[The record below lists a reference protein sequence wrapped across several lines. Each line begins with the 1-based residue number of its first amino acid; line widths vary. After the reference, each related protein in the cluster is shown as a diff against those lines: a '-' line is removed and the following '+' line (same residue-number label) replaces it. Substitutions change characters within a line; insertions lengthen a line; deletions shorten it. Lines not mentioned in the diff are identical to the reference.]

1 MYELIQVS
9 DRCFYFQSPAKIGLI
24 KIGEDEAV
32 LIDSGNDRDAGKKVR
47 KHLDAKGWKLA
58 AIYNTHSHADHIG
71 GNHFLQEQTG
81 CRIYAPGIERDLTEH
96 PLLEPAF
103 LYGGCPPGA
112 LRHKFLMAQ
121 PSEVLPLSK
130 NVLPEGVGS
139 FPLPGHSFDMVG
151 FRADD
156 VIFLADC
163 MASRETLEKYKISF
177 LVDVGAYLE
186 TLETVKT
193 MKAALF
199 IPSHAGPEEDISLL
213 AQLNIDKTREIADRI
228 EQICAR
234 PSSFEEILKELFD
247 LYDLKISFEQHA
259 LIGSTVRSYL
269 TYLTDAGR
277 IRAGFDQNRLLFSA

>member
-9 DRCFYFQSPAKIGLI
+9 DRCFYIQSPAKIGLI
-24 KIGEDEAV
+24 RIGEDEAV

-47 KHLDAKGWKLA
+47 KHLDEKGWKLA

-130 NVLPEGVGS
+130 DVLPEGVGS

-156 VIFLADC
+156 VVFLADC